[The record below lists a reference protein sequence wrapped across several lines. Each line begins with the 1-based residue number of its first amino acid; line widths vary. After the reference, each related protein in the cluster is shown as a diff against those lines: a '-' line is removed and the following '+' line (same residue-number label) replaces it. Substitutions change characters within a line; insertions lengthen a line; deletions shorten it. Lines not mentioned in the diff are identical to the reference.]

1 MVMVHDMWRYRLYV
15 IKKQLFAVF
24 NFYRLSGEPVFDLT
38 QYDETEGSVA
48 TPNQA
53 GVRLLGFFFAVF
65 TVVALRTRILSF
77 SGLFKLFSKEM
88 RAFFFSIRLASLFA
102 SCFLASR
109 LSSFDMPFNRSPSLG
124 SPFGFGRFGCLAF
137 PGAVISPE
145 EVASCLLDIF
155 GEDGFLSALHLV
167 TLSFL
172 FANLSLTGSMATTSS
187 TQVRS

>member
-1 MVMVHDMWRYRLYV
+1 M
-15 IKKQLFAVF
+15 I
-24 NFYRLSGEPVFDLT
+24 
-38 QYDETEGSVA
+38 ETEASIA

-53 GVRLLGFFFAVF
+53 GVRLFGFFFAVF
-65 TVVALRTRILSF
+65 TIVALRTRILSF
-77 SGLFKLFSKEM
+77 SGFFKLFSREM

-124 SPFGFGRFGCLAF
+124 SPFGFGKFGCSAF
-137 PGAVISPE
+137 PGMDIAPE
-145 EVASCLLDIF
+145 DVDPRLPVIF
-155 GEDGFLSALHLV
+155 GEDGFLSVLHLV

-172 FANLSLTGSMATTSS
+172 FANLSLTGSKATTSS